1 MNRKLSHNCKEL
13 IGYTLC
19 KIEIN
24 ASEVHI
30 KFNFLLNNQLLSA
43 NQQEGSLSKKKFL
56 FVLIYHDFYFLIFKL
71 IFLNFE

>member
-13 IGYTLC
+13 IGYTHC

-30 KFNFLLNNQLLSA
+30 KFNFLLNNQLFQVLTRKA
-43 NQQEGSLSKKKFL
+43 VWQKKFL
-56 FVLIYHDFYFLIFKL
+56 FRIDLS
-71 IFLNFE
+71 

>member
-43 NQQEGSLSKKKFL
+43 NQEGSLAKKKI
-56 FVLIYHDFYFLIFKL
+56 LIRIDLS
-71 IFLNFE
+71 

>member
-43 NQQEGSLSKKKFL
+43 NQEGSLAKKKN
-56 FVLIYHDFYFLIFKL
+56 LIRIDLS
-71 IFLNFE
+71 